1 MVQSTV
7 QLDGSVEPASRTA
20 SGQARVAY
28 CIARSCLLGP
38 WLPVQ
43 QIGTSCIPLA
53 AVVAASAPVFRR
65 PGGALSLSLSMGTRL
80 MILPRI
86 CRLQGNLANMAA
98 RRARETGYLAS
109 IQLGTPIGS

>member
-7 QLDGSVEPASRTA
+7 QLDGLVEPASCTA
-20 SGQARVAY
+20 SGQAG
-28 CIARSCLLGP
+28 CLLYCPGLSP
-38 WLPVQ
+38 QSLAPRATDKLVA
-43 QIGTSCIPLA
+43 CVPLA

-65 PGGALSLSLSMGTRL
+65 PGGALPLSMDTRL